1 MSEIRVVNAE
11 DLKRRVAVEFEYTHS
26 VGAFLKLID
35 EMPPVKEVE
44 TVKQGVWL
52 YTEAEGG
59 LKYWLCS
66 NCRNSYHKKNP
77 HDMKRCYRCG
87 AYMRMDDGYSR

>member
-1 MSEIRVVNAE
+1 MNEGKIVSAD
-11 DLKRRVAVEFEYTHS
+11 DLKRRVKEHFEHTHS
-26 VGAFLKLID
+26 VDAFLRMID
-35 EMPPVKEVE
+35 DMPPVRDVEAVKE
-44 TVKQGVWL
+44 GVWL

-66 NCRNSYHKKNP
+66 YCRNSYHKKNP

-87 AYMRMDDGYSR
+87 AYMRMNDDYAR

>member
-1 MSEIRVVNAE
+1 MNDGKLISAD
-11 DLKRRVAVEFEYTHS
+11 DLKRRVADTFEITRDVAVFLRMIDDAPQVKDVE
-26 VGAFLKLID
+26 
-35 EMPPVKEVE
+35 PVKE
-44 TVKQGVWL
+44 GVWV

-77 HDMKRCYRCG
+77 HDMKRCYCCG
-87 AYMRMDDGYSR
+87 AYMRMEGQR